1 MARAWEALLG
11 GAARPLSG
19 FLSGSD
25 SLAEVVACLFPFPR
39 AQHAYTAGILA
50 AVQFRELEDLQTEH
64 STFIEEGA
72 WARCCSLAF
81 ARIQGPAS
89 AQRACLCAG
98 VTHVWTF
105 LVSAL
110 TRLPNATQLCP
121 RSRTRRG

>member
-1 MARAWEALLG
+1 MGVLRVRCLASYPAVTHSQRWWPA
-11 GAARPLSG
+11 
-19 FLSGSD
+19 F
-25 SLAEVVACLFPFPR
+25 SLPR